1 MDIRWLED
9 FLTVA
14 ETGNFTKAAQIRNV
28 SQAAFSRRIKTLE
41 WWLGTALIDRNSI
54 PARLTAKGELFREQA
69 AEIIEQI
76 TSARSAF
83 SDAKLLRHK
92 QVRVAL
98 VFSLATGRLPD
109 WWTNWSKN
117 IDPDTIC
124 SVVTGNVHESVAALM
139 TGSVDLLICHQS
151 EHIQVALSED
161 QYDHVTID
169 RETLAPYASPSLAG
183 QLKGV
188 FPGKKG
194 APIPL
199 LMYTRKCSFARV
211 IDTII
216 ENAPQKLFGRTV
228 LKTETPSVLR
238 AMAVAGHGVAWL
250 TDCLANEMPGALRRV
265 DSGSWTADLE
275 IVAWRDKNASF
286 PALDRLWAELCSDT
300 SGRRRKPAN

>member
-1 MDIRWLED
+1 MD
-9 FLTVA
+9 
-14 ETGNFTKAAQIRNV
+14 Q
-28 SQAAFSRRIKTLE
+28 
-41 WWLGTALIDRNSI
+41 
-54 PARLTAKGELFREQA
+54 
-69 AEIIEQI
+69 
-76 TSARSAF
+76 
-83 SDAKLLRHK
+83 
-92 QVRVAL
+92 L
-98 VFSLATGRLPD
+98 V
-109 WWTNWSKN
+109 KN